1 MKYYGIRKKRNV
13 NYIFYQYFKTK
24 KKLDYLFELD
34 KESKKRKKETYEYDF
49 LDKFQ
54 FEESNQI
61 PDGHFYEPSVII
73 VTDLVAKEN
82 ISQLKQGIN
91 KIILKYSTKKF
102 LGTFSNVN
110 DINKYIDN
118 LNENITDNQSWK
130 NLGRFDFSNYPD
142 LDKEIEYF
150 DMKIINF
157 SSSFVG
163 IQFKI
168 FISDERK
175 RELIKLINDDYKGN
189 SKKIISYYQ
198 RKKNKS
204 GGRKRYTISTYS
216 KNNAKNAKI
225 SEFITELKWRLFNKI
240 SKYIP
245 TILHG
250 LGEIPPSVNVFKTNI
265 TLEENERSQFL
276 DSIGDPL
283 MGLPVLDNSR
293 LVLEPIT
300 DYMNNRIYLDYTY
313 VVNIENKKENPY
325 MSLENEII
333 TELEYLYSKLIKTH
347 ILKVMSIK
355 FTTVSSN
362 YRNKV
367 NNVKIKKKSY
377 KKLLT
382 LRYAYE
388 KDINVF
394 KRMFEEI
401 DWAYEK
407 KRLEDFSL
415 EDKFKSESHYLYAYN
430 TLTEYPFIIREEIE
444 KYQNYIKREIENKL
458 TLTSHLKDYK
468 AEGRNHRLNIIN
480 ISISTITFFSLL
492 FPSIPMNL
500 ADKLRNI
507 GSLIFNYLQL

>member
-24 KKLDYLFELD
+24 KKLDYLFEQD

-283 MGLPVLDNSR
+283 MGFPVLDNSR
-293 LVLEPIT
+293 LILEPIT
-300 DYMNNRIYLDYTY
+300 DYMNNRVYLDYTY
-313 VVNIENKKENPY
+313 VVNIENKKEKPY

-355 FTTVSSN
+355 LGAS
-362 YRNKV
+362 
-367 NNVKIKKKSY
+367 II
-377 KKLLT
+377 LL
-382 LRYAYE
+382 
-388 KDINVF
+388 D
-394 KRMFEEI
+394 
-401 DWAYEK
+401 
-407 KRLEDFSL
+407 
-415 EDKFKSESHYLYAYN
+415 
-430 TLTEYPFIIREEIE
+430 
-444 KYQNYIKREIENKL
+444 
-458 TLTSHLKDYK
+458 
-468 AEGRNHRLNIIN
+468 
-480 ISISTITFFSLL
+480 
-492 FPSIPMNL
+492 
-500 ADKLRNI
+500 
-507 GSLIFNYLQL
+507 